1 MHAVQEDAGGGVRVR
16 NLDHANSSFVLLRE
30 VGLECGPAFCARYD
44 VLELTQELAAVTY
57 SKGESVFAFEENL
70 ELPADF
76 RVV

>member
-44 VLELTQELAAVTY
+44 VLELT
-57 SKGESVFAFEENL
+57 
-70 ELPADF
+70 
-76 RVV
+76 